1 MDELHSAILN
11 LQGDIVYWCD
21 RDASTSDKCYESIIY
36 KHITKT
42 KYENLSDSEKNKYIM
57 NENTR
62 VPGSSDVYTH
72 IGGETITSTGDV
84 IYSQR
89 KTQTEYD
96 LMDEDNKAVY
106 YKIEQLY
113 TLKPIPKETLVLMS
127 QNHSNDSNMTIL
139 RTKRNTLLE
148 QTDRYAITDFPYAT
162 DDDKQARLTQRQALR
177 DLPSLVTPL
186 EGGSMKLWVTNENG
200 PLQAGDSLVLSNTA
214 GYFTKGE
221 PAVVTIKDAC
231 DFSASTTETYY
242 SNIVSVTES
251 NVVTT
256 SETAQEGYTEN
267 AYWTSNTV
275 SYYTGN
281 VVSHY
286 SNVVVYDGVSVYSNS
301 DTAQEG
307 YVAVEVSNTSPTEI
321 EGYTPVLSYSNI
333 SSDVYDAN
341 VHTEYAKVVTH
352 YSNVSV
358 VETIEYSNI
367 SASAYEALDSNLVVT
382 PGYTS
387 FFHELSNTSIRVEA
401 YATLTPEQR
410 SEYTVTVVEPV
421 TSNLQSFY
429 TPQTKTVTHEI
440 RDVGEFKAVEVECIF
455 PSP

>member
-1 MDELHSAILN
+1 MD
-11 LQGDIVYWCD
+11 
-21 RDASTSDKCYESIIY
+21 
-36 KHITKT
+36 
-42 KYENLSDSEKNKYIM
+42 
-57 NENTR
+57 
-62 VPGSSDVYTH
+62 
-72 IGGETITSTGDV
+72 
-84 IYSQR
+84 
-89 KTQTEYD
+89 
-96 LMDEDNKAVY
+96 
-106 YKIEQLY
+106 
-113 TLKPIPKETLVLMS
+113 IPLVLS
-127 QNHSNDSNMTIL
+127 ECYKGQEWTLTDGGYEALIWYDERNSLPKPTLEELTEKWNEYVAAQPLKEL

-148 QTDRYAITDFPYAT
+148 QTDRYATLDFPHSNLAVQQEWL
-162 DDDKQARLTQRQALR
+162 DQRQTLR
-177 DLPSLVTPL
+177 DLPTLVTPV

-200 PLQAGDSLVLSNTA
+200 SLQVGDSLVLSNTA

-221 PAVVTIKDAC
+221 PAVVTIKDPC
-231 DFSASTTETYY
+231 DFSESTTETYY

-267 AYWTSNTV
+267 AYWTSNSV

-281 VVSHY
+281 VVTHY

-307 YVAVEVSNTSPTEI
+307 YTAVSVSQDSVEEV
-321 EGYTPVLSYSNI
+321 EGYTPVLSYSNV

-341 VHTEYAKVVTH
+341 VHTEYTKVVTH

-358 VETIEYSNI
+358 VETVEYSNI

-387 FFHELSNTSIRVEA
+387 FFHEVSNTSIRVGA
-401 YATLTPEQR
+401 YATLTPTQR
-410 SEYTVTVVEPV
+410 TEYTIQSVPAV

-440 RDVGEFKAVEVECIF
+440 RDVGDYKAVEVVCTLPIL
-455 PSP
+455 

>member
-1 MDELHSAILN
+1 MVFTLPEVLVRLRPNAKWKVV
-11 LQGDIVYWCD
+11 DIHN
-21 RDASTSDKCYESIIY
+21 YESIEWNDTFQ
-36 KHITKT
+36 TKPSKEECDEMFT
-42 KYENLSDSEKNKYIM
+42 QLESERILENM
-57 NENTR
+57 R
-62 VPGSSDVYTH
+62 
-72 IGGETITSTGDV
+72 
-84 IYSQR
+84 SQ
-89 KTQTEYD
+89 
-96 LMDEDNKAVY
+96 
-106 YKIEQLY
+106 
-113 TLKPIPKETLVLMS
+113 
-127 QNHSNDSNMTIL
+127 
-139 RTKRNTLLE
+139 RNTLLST
-148 QTDRYAITDFPYAT
+148 TDKYARPDWPHAT
-162 DDDKQARLTQRQALR
+162 PEIRQGWLDQRQALR

-214 GYFTKGE
+214 GYFTKGV

-286 SNVVVYDGVSVYSNS
+286 SNLVVYDGVNVYTNVQVGAYANLATEVQGNYTAVSVSQDS
-301 DTAQEG
+301 
-307 YVAVEVSNTSPTEI
+307 VEEV

-387 FFHELSNTSIRVEA
+387 FFHELSNTSIRVGA

-440 RDVGEFKAVEVECIF
+440 RDVGDYKAAHVECTF
-455 PSP
+455 PN

>member
-1 MDELHSAILN
+1 MDDEYIKSMCIRDILR
-11 LQGDIVYWCD
+11 LDYRFTFPLEWG
-21 RDASTSDKCYESIIY
+21 STYESIRFPEG
-36 KHITKT
+36 
-42 KYENLSDSEKNKYIM
+42 YE
-57 NENTR
+57 
-62 VPGSSDVYTH
+62 
-72 IGGETITSTGDV
+72 
-84 IYSQR
+84 
-89 KTQTEYD
+89 
-96 LMDEDNKAVY
+96 
-106 YKIEQLY
+106 
-113 TLKPIPKETLVLMS
+113 KPPKEEFEAKLQELIDA
-127 QNHSNDSNMTIL
+127 QPLKEL
-139 RTKRNTLLE
+139 RTKRNTLLA
-148 QTDRYAITDFPYAT
+148 QTDRYAITDFPYGT
-162 DDDKQARLTQRQALR
+162 EDEKQARLTQRQTLR
-177 DLPSLVTPL
+177 DLPTLVTPL

-200 PLQAGDSLVLSNTA
+200 SLQAGDSLVLSNTA

-267 AYWTSNTV
+267 AYWTSNSV
-275 SYYTGN
+275 SHYTGN

-286 SNVVVYDGVSVYSNS
+286 SNVVVYDGVNVYTN
-301 DTAQEG
+301 
-307 YVAVEVSNTSPTEI
+307 VEVGAYANLATEVQGNYTAVSVSQDSVEEV
-321 EGYTPVLSYSNI
+321 EGYTPVLSYSNV
-333 SSDVYDAN
+333 SSDQYDAN
-341 VHTEYAKVVTH
+341 VHTEYTKVVTH

-387 FFHELSNTSIRVEA
+387 FFHELSNTSIRVGA
-401 YATLTPEQR
+401 YASLTPEQR

-429 TPQTKTVTHEI
+429 TPHTRVVTREV
-440 RDVGEFKAVEVECIF
+440 RDVGDYKAVEVVCTL
-455 PSP
+455 PN

>member
-1 MDELHSAILN
+1 MPRFARLDEN
-11 LQGDIVYWCD
+11 LTVIFSYIRNEAKQDGDIEIPNEYFLD
-21 RDASTSDKCYESIIY
+21 AITFHRDESGRIIINRDTE
-36 KHITKT
+36 KENELKT
-42 KYENLSDSEKNKYIM
+42 EEFKK
-57 NENTR
+57 
-62 VPGSSDVYTH
+62 
-72 IGGETITSTGDV
+72 
-84 IYSQR
+84 
-89 KTQTEYD
+89 
-96 LMDEDNKAVY
+96 
-106 YKIEQLY
+106 
-113 TLKPIPKETLVLMS
+113 
-127 QNHSNDSNMTIL
+127 L
-139 RTKRNTLLE
+139 RTKRNTLLSM
-148 QTDRYAITDFPYAT
+148 TDKYAT
-162 DDDKQARLTQRQALR
+162 TDYPHSNLNVQQEWLDQRQALR
-177 DLPSLVTPL
+177 DLPSLVTPI

-200 PLQAGDSLVLSNTA
+200 SLQAGDSLVLSNTA

-221 PAVVTIKDAC
+221 PAVVTVMGAC

-286 SNVVVYDGVSVYSNS
+286 SNVVVYDGVNVYTN
-301 DTAQEG
+301 
-307 YVAVEVSNTSPTEI
+307 VEVGAYANLATEVQGNYTPVSVSQDSVEEV
-321 EGYTPVLSYSNI
+321 EGYTPVLSYSNV

-341 VHTEYAKVVTH
+341 VHTEYTKVVTH

-387 FFHELSNTSIRVEA
+387 FFHELSNTSIRVGA
-401 YATLTPEQR
+401 YASLTPEQR

-429 TPQTKTVTHEI
+429 TPHTRVVTREV
-440 RDVGEFKAVEVECIF
+440 RDVSDFKAVEVVCTL
-455 PSP
+455 PN

>member
-1 MDELHSAILN
+1 MVFTLPEVLVRLRPNAKWKVV
-11 LQGDIVYWCD
+11 DIHN
-21 RDASTSDKCYESIIY
+21 YESIEWNDTFQ
-36 KHITKT
+36 TKPSKEECDEMFT
-42 KYENLSDSEKNKYIM
+42 QLESERILENM
-57 NENTR
+57 R
-62 VPGSSDVYTH
+62 
-72 IGGETITSTGDV
+72 
-84 IYSQR
+84 SQ
-89 KTQTEYD
+89 
-96 LMDEDNKAVY
+96 
-106 YKIEQLY
+106 
-113 TLKPIPKETLVLMS
+113 
-127 QNHSNDSNMTIL
+127 
-139 RTKRNTLLE
+139 RNTLLST
-148 QTDRYAITDFPYAT
+148 TDKYARPDWPHAT
-162 DDDKQARLTQRQALR
+162 PEIRQGWLDQRQALR

-200 PLQAGDSLVLSNTA
+200 PLQAGDSLILSNTA

-256 SETAQEGYTEN
+256 SETVQEGYTEN
-267 AYWTSNTV
+267 AYWTSNSV

-286 SNVVVYDGVSVYSNS
+286 SNLVVYDGVNVYTNVQVGAYANLATEVQGNYTAVSVSQDS
-301 DTAQEG
+301 
-307 YVAVEVSNTSPTEI
+307 VEEV

-387 FFHELSNTSIRVEA
+387 FFHELSNTSIRVGA

-440 RDVGEFKAVEVECIF
+440 KDVGEFKAVEVECTF
-455 PSP
+455 PN

>member
-1 MDELHSAILN
+1 MDIPPIL
-11 LQGDIVYWCD
+11 
-21 RDASTSDKCYESIIY
+21 
-36 KHITKT
+36 
-42 KYENLSDSEKNKYIM
+42 SE
-57 NENTR
+57 
-62 VPGSSDVYTH
+62 
-72 IGGETITSTGDV
+72 
-84 IYSQR
+84 
-89 KTQTEYD
+89 
-96 LMDEDNKAVY
+96 Y
-106 YKIEQLY
+106 YKGQEWSLNGDGYEGLIWYDERN
-113 TLKPIPKETLVLMS
+113 TLPKPTLEELTEKWNEYVAAQPLKE
-127 QNHSNDSNMTIL
+127 L

-148 QTDRYAITDFPYAT
+148 QTDRYAITDFPYGT

-221 PAVVTIKDAC
+221 PAVVTIRDAC

-267 AYWTSNTV
+267 AYWTSNSV

-307 YVAVEVSNTSPTEI
+307 YTAVLRSNTSPIEV
-321 EGYTPVLSYSNI
+321 EGYTPVLSYSNV
-333 SSDVYDAN
+333 SSDRYDAN
-341 VHTEYAKVVTH
+341 VHTEYTKVVTH
-352 YSNVSV
+352 YSNISV
-358 VETIEYSNI
+358 VETVEYSNI

-387 FFHELSNTSIRVEA
+387 FFHEVSNTSIRVGA
-401 YATLTPEQR
+401 YASLTPEQR
-410 SEYTVTVVEPV
+410 SEYTIQSVPAV

-429 TPQTKTVTHEI
+429 TPQTRVVTHEI
-440 RDVGEFKAVEVECIF
+440 KDVGDYKAAHVECTF
-455 PSP
+455 PTS